1 MRPLSLLTLLLF
13 ALPAPAAELL
23 AGAAQVDIT
32 PAKGTPMSGYYSM
45 RAAEG
50 THDPLFA
57 RALVIEVDGTK
68 AALVSLD
75 MIHTTFGMTAD
86 ARKRIEADTK
96 IPAANVMLF
105 ATHAHT
111 GPVLAEPGAYAAAV
125 GGDSKMVRDYMTEL
139 PKKIAEA
146 VAKADAAKKPAKV
159 FRGIGK
165 EEGLAFNRRFH
176 MTDGSVGW
184 NPGKL
189 NPKILKPAGPTD
201 PSVPV
206 VQFVTTDK
214 EPKVIAT
221 YVNFSMHADTV
232 GGLYFS
238 ADYMGVV
245 ADTLAKVHG
254 EQAVTVFGLG
264 CCGDVNHINV
274 NSDRA
279 QKGHAEASRI
289 GGRLAGE
296 VLRVLDSSQPVEV
309 GPLVVSRAT
318 VELELPKVTDDEL
331 EFARGVVKEVTAETK
346 PAPKFLDQVQAFKA
360 VDVRERLGKPLTPE
374 VQVFSLG
381 NELAWV
387 SLPGEVFVDLG
398 LQIKDGS
405 PFKQTM
411 LNELANGSVGYVP
424 TKLAY
429 SQGNYEVISARVAE
443 GSGEKLV
450 AEAARQLRARFKK

>member
-1 MRPLSLLTLLLF
+1 MLRSLSLLLLLP
-13 ALPAPAAELL
+13 LVAPAADLL
-23 AGAAQVDIT
+23 VGAAQVDIT
-32 PAKGTPMSGYYSM
+32 PPRGTPMSGYYSV

-57 RALVIEVDGTK
+57 RALVIEHDGTK

-75 MIHTTFGMTAD
+75 LIHTSFGMTAA
-86 ARKRIEADTK
+86 ARKEIEAVSK
-96 IPAANVMLF
+96 LPGSHVMLF

-111 GPVLAEPGAYAAAV
+111 GPVLGEPGAYAAAT
-125 GGDSKMVRDYMTEL
+125 GGDSKLVKDYMTEL
-139 PKKIAEA
+139 PKKVAEA
-146 VAKADAAKKPAKV
+146 VMKADAAKKPAKV

-165 EEGLAFNRRFH
+165 EENLAFNRRFH
-176 MTDGSVGW
+176 MTDGTVGW

-189 NPKILKPAGPTD
+189 NPKILKPVGPVD
-201 PSVPV
+201 ASVPV
-206 VQFVTTDK
+206 VQFVTADK
-214 EPKVIAT
+214 DAKVIAT

-232 GGLYFS
+232 GGLHFS
-238 ADYMGVV
+238 ADYMGVL
-245 ADTLAKVHG
+245 ADALAKVHG

-274 NSDRA
+274 SSA
-279 QKGHAEASRI
+279 KPQKGHAEAARI
-289 GGRLAGE
+289 GTRLAGE
-296 VLRVLDSSQPVEV
+296 VLRVLDNSVPVEV
-309 GPLVVSRAT
+309 GPLVVSSAT
-318 VELELPKVTDDEL
+318 VDLELPKVTDDEL
-331 EFARGVVKEVTAETK
+331 DFAKGILKEVLAEKK

-360 VDVRERLGKPLTPE
+360 VDVRERLGKPIPGE
-374 VQVFSLG
+374 VQVISLG
-381 NELAWV
+381 SELAWV
-387 SLPGEVFVDLG
+387 SLPGEIFTDLG

-443 GSGEKLV
+443 GGGEKLV
-450 AEAARQLRARFKK
+450 AEAAKQLRGRMK

>member
-1 MRPLSLLTLLLF
+1 MRSLSLLLLLP
-13 ALPAPAAELL
+13 LTAPAADLL
-23 AGAAQVDIT
+23 VGAAQVDIT
-32 PAKGTPMSGYYSM
+32 LPKGTPMAGYYHA

-50 THDPLFA
+50 THDPLYTRA
-57 RALVIEVDGTK
+57 VVIEQDGTRVALV
-68 AALVSLD
+68 ALDL
-75 MIHTTFGMTAD
+75 IHTTHGMTAD
-86 ARKRIEADTK
+86 ARKAVEAETK
-96 IPAANVMLF
+96 IPGGHVMLF
-105 ATHAHT
+105 ASHAHT
-111 GPVLAEPGAYAAAV
+111 GPTMTEPGTYSAV
-125 GGDSKMVRDYMTEL
+125 TGGGSRLATDYMTEL
-139 PKKIAEA
+139 PKKIAAA

-165 EEGLAFNRRFH
+165 EDGLAFNRRFH
-176 MTDGSVGW
+176 MTDGTVGW

-189 NPKILKPAGPTD
+189 NKTVLKPAGPTD
-201 PSVPV
+201 PAVPV

-238 ADYMGVV
+238 ADYMGVI
-245 ADTLAKVHG
+245 AEALAKVHG
-254 EQAVTVFGLG
+254 EQAVTIFGLG

-274 NSDRA
+274 SSDRP
-279 QKGHAEASRI
+279 QKGHAEAARI

-296 VLRVLDSSQPVEV
+296 VLRVLDNSRPVEV
-309 GPLVVSRAT
+309 GLLVASSAVVA
-318 VELELPKVTDDEL
+318 LEPPAVTDDEL
-331 EFARGVVKEVTAETK
+331 AAAKVIVKQSLDDVK
-346 PAPKFLDQVQAFKA
+346 PAPKFMDQVQAFKA
-360 VDVRERLGKPLTPE
+360 VDVRERVGKPVPGE

-381 NELAWV
+381 DELAWV

-429 SQGNYEVISARVAE
+429 SQGNYEVVSARVAE
-443 GSGEKLV
+443 GSGERLV
-450 AEAARQLRARFKK
+450 AEAAKQLRARFKK

>member
-1 MRPLSLLTLLLF
+1 MFRLAVLALSLTTV
-13 ALPAPAAELL
+13 APAADLL
-23 AGAAQVDIT
+23 VGAAQVDIT
-32 PAKGTPMSGYYSM
+32 PALGTPMSGYYSM

-57 RALVIEVDGTK
+57 RAIVIELDGTK

-75 MIHTTFGMTAD
+75 IIHTTFGMTAD

-96 IPAANVMLF
+96 IPAGHVMLF

-125 GGDSKMVRDYMTEL
+125 GGESKLVKDYMTEL

-146 VAKADAAKKPAKV
+146 VAKADAAKKPAKA

-165 EEGLAFNRRFH
+165 EVNLAFNRRFH
-176 MTDGSVGW
+176 MTDGTVGW

-189 NPKILKPAGPTD
+189 NPKILKPAGPVD
-201 PSVPV
+201 SSVPV
-206 VQFVTTDK
+206 VQFVTADK
-214 EPKVIAT
+214 DAKVIAT

-232 GGLYFS
+232 GGLHFS
-238 ADYMGVV
+238 ADYMGVI
-245 ADTLAKVHG
+245 ADALAKVHG

-274 NSDRA
+274 SSGKP

-289 GGRLAGE
+289 GTRLAGE
-296 VLRVLDSSQPVEV
+296 VLRVCDNLSPVEV
-309 GPLVVSRAT
+309 GPLVVSSAT
-318 VELELPKVTDDEL
+318 VDLELPKVTDDEL
-331 EFARGVVKEVTAETK
+331 DFAKGIVKEVLAEKK

-360 VDVRERLGKPLTPE
+360 VDVRERLGKPIPSE
-374 VQVFSLG
+374 VQVFTLG
-381 NELAWV
+381 GELAWV
-387 SLPGEVFVDLG
+387 SLPGEIFTDLG

-429 SQGNYEVISARVAE
+429 SQGNYEVISARCAE

-450 AEAARQLRARFKK
+450 AEAAKQLRARNQK

>member
-1 MRPLSLLTLLLF
+1 MLRSLALVLLLP
-13 ALPAPAAELL
+13 LIAPAAELL
-23 AGAAQVDIT
+23 VGAAQVDIT
-32 PAKGTPMSGYYSM
+32 PAKGTPMAGYYSQ

-57 RALVIEVDGTK
+57 RALVIEQDGTK
-68 AALVSLD
+68 VALVALD
-75 MIHTTFGMTAD
+75 LIHTTFGMTTES
-86 ARKRIEADTK
+86 RKLIEAETK
-96 IPAANVMLF
+96 IPGGHVMLF
-105 ATHAHT
+105 ASHAHT
-111 GPVLAEPGAYAAAV
+111 GPTLSEGGTYAAAT
-125 GGDSKMVRDYMTEL
+125 GGGNKLAKDYMAEL
-139 PKKIAEA
+139 PKKIAQA

-159 FRGIGK
+159 HRGIGK

-176 MTDGSVGW
+176 MTDGTVGW

-189 NPKILKPAGPTD
+189 NKNILKPAGPTD
-201 PSVPV
+201 DSVPV
-206 VQFVTTDK
+206 VQFVTADK
-214 EPKVIAT
+214 EAKVIAT

-238 ADYMGVV
+238 ADYMGV
-245 ADTLAKVHG
+245 LAEALTKVHG
-254 EQAVTVFGLG
+254 EQAVTLFGLG

-274 NSDRA
+274 NSDRP
-279 QKGHAEASRI
+279 QKGHAEAARI

-296 VLRVLDSSQPVEV
+296 VLRVLDNSQPVEV
-309 GPLVVSRAT
+309 GPLVVSSAT
-318 VELELPKVTDDEL
+318 VDLELPRVNDLEL
-331 EFARGVVKEVTAETK
+331 EMAKQVVKDVLDDKK
-346 PAPKFLDQVQAFKA
+346 PAPKFLDQVEAFKA
-360 VDVRERLGKPLTPE
+360 VDVRERLGKPIASE
-374 VQVFSLG
+374 VQVISLG
-381 NELAWV
+381 SELVWV
-387 SLPGEVFVDLG
+387 SLPGEIFTDLG

-450 AEAARQLRARFKK
+450 AEAAKQLRRRFK

>member
-1 MRPLSLLTLLLF
+1 MLRSLSLLLLL
-13 ALPAPAAELL
+13 ALPAPAADLL
-23 AGAAQVDIT
+23 VGAAQVNIT

-57 RALVIEVDGTK
+57 RALVIELDGTK

-75 MIHTTFGMTAD
+75 VIHTTFGMTAD
-86 ARKRIEADTK
+86 ARKRIEADTQ
-96 IPAANVMLF
+96 IPAGHVMLF

-125 GGDSKMVRDYMTEL
+125 GGDHKLVKDYMADL

-146 VAKADAAKKPAKV
+146 VAKADAGKKPAKV

-165 EEGLAFNRRFH
+165 EENLAFNRRFH
-176 MTDGSVGW
+176 MTDGTVGW

-189 NPKILKPAGPTD
+189 NPKILKPAGPVD
-201 PSVPV
+201 SSVPV
-206 VQFVTTDK
+206 VQFVTADK
-214 EPKVIAT
+214 DAKVIAT
-221 YVNFSMHADTV
+221 YVNYSMHADTV

-245 ADTLAKVHG
+245 ADTLAKAHG

-274 NSDRA
+274 SSGKP

-296 VLRVLDSSQPVEV
+296 VLRVLDTAQPVEV
-309 GPLVVSRAT
+309 GRLVASSAV
-318 VELELPKVTDDEL
+318 VELELPKVTDEDL
-331 EFARGVVKEVTAETK
+331 EFANGIVKEVKAEKK

-374 VQVFSLG
+374 VQVISLG
-381 NELAWV
+381 GELAWV
-387 SLPGEVFVDLG
+387 SLPGEIFTDLG

-411 LNELANGSVGYVP
+411 INELANGSVGYVP

-443 GSGEKLV
+443 GSGERLV
-450 AEAARQLRARFKK
+450 AEAAKQLRARFK

>member
-1 MRPLSLLTLLLF
+1 
-13 ALPAPAAELL
+13 
-23 AGAAQVDIT
+23 
-32 PAKGTPMSGYYSM
+32 
-45 RAAEG
+45 
-50 THDPLFA
+50 
-57 RALVIEVDGTK
+57 
-68 AALVSLD
+68 
-75 MIHTTFGMTAD
+75 
-86 ARKRIEADTK
+86 
-96 IPAANVMLF
+96 
-105 ATHAHT
+105 
-111 GPVLAEPGAYAAAV
+111 
-125 GGDSKMVRDYMTEL
+125 
-139 PKKIAEA
+139 

-165 EEGLAFNRRFH
+165 EDNLAFNRRFH
-176 MTDGSVGW
+176 MTDGTVGW

-206 VQFVTTDK
+206 VQFVTADK
-214 EPKVIAT
+214 DAKVIAT

-232 GGLYFS
+232 GGLHFS

-274 NSDRA
+274 SSGKA
-279 QKGHAEASRI
+279 QKGYAEASRI

-296 VLRVLDSSQPVEV
+296 VLRVLDTAQPVEV
-309 GPLVVSRAT
+309 GPLVVSSAT
-318 VELELPKVTDDEL
+318 VDLELPKVTDEDL
-331 EFARGVVKEVTAETK
+331 EFAKGVVKEVMAETK

-360 VDVRERLGKPLTPE
+360 VDVRERLGKPLAPE
-374 VQVFSLG
+374 VQVITLG
-381 NELAWV
+381 DDLAWV
-387 SLPGEVFVDLG
+387 SLPGEIFTDLG

-429 SQGNYEVISARVAE
+429 SQGNYEVISARCAE

-450 AEAARQLRARFKK
+450 AEAAKQLRARNKK

>member
-1 MRPLSLLTLLLF
+1 MLRLSLLSLLL
-13 ALPAPAAELL
+13 AAPAPAAELL
-23 AGAAQVDIT
+23 VGAAQVDIT

-57 RALVIEVDGTK
+57 RALVIEYDGVK

-75 MIHTTFGMTAD
+75 LIHTTFGMTAD
-86 ARKRIEADTK
+86 ARKRIEAETK
-96 IPAANVMLF
+96 IPAAGVMLF

-125 GGDSKMVRDYMTEL
+125 GGDHKLVKDYMTDL
-139 PKKIAEA
+139 PKKIADA
-146 VAKADAAKKPAKV
+146 VARADAARKPAKA

-176 MTDGSVGW
+176 MADGTVGW

-189 NPKILKPAGPTD
+189 NKNVLKPAGPTD
-201 PSVPV
+201 PAVPV
-206 VQFVTTDK
+206 VQFVTADK
-214 EPKVIAT
+214 EAKVIAT
-221 YVNFSMHADTV
+221 YVNFAMHADTV

-245 ADTLAKVHG
+245 ADTLAKVYG

-274 NSDRA
+274 NSDRP
-279 QKGHAEASRI
+279 QKGHAEAARI

-296 VLRVLDSSQPVEV
+296 VLRVIDTSRPVEA
-309 GPLVVSRAT
+309 GPLVVSTAT
-318 VELELPKVTDDEL
+318 AELEVPTVTDDEL
-331 EFARGVVKEVTAETK
+331 EFARGVVKQVRAEAK

-360 VDVRERLGKPLTPE
+360 VDVRERLGKPLAPE
-374 VQVFSLG
+374 VQAISLG

-387 SLPGEVFVDLG
+387 SLPGEIFVDLG

-411 LNELANGSVGYVP
+411 INELANGSVGYVP

-429 SQGNYEVISARVAE
+429 SQGNYEVISARCAE
-443 GSGEKLV
+443 GSGERLV